1 MTPARRLVTL
11 LATLSPILTPACGGA
26 NLTLVPTRPD
36 QALIILL
43 PDSETGST
51 GRAAVSNAAG
61 SRDLARERDAT
72 LATANR
78 PPGPVATLSEAE
90 VDRLFGEALS
100 ALPPTAQRFT
110 LYFQFES
117 DELTAESRALMS
129 EILST
134 VKQRFMP
141 EVAVVGHTDT
151 MGTISAN
158 AQLGLKRATTVRNL
172 LVAAGLNRSLIDV
185 ISHGEAEPLVRTA
198 DETPEPRNRRVEIA
212 VR

>member
-1 MTPARRLVTL
+1 MTRARRLATV
-11 LATLSPILTPACGGA
+11 LAALPSILAACVGKPA
-26 NLTLVPTRPD
+26 LVPTRPD
-36 QALIILL
+36 QALIVLL
-43 PDSETGST
+43 PDSDTGST
-51 GRAAVSNAAG
+51 GRAGVTNPSG
-61 SRDLARERDAT
+61 SLDLARERDAT

-78 PPGPVATLSEAE
+78 RPGPVATLSEADVE
-90 VDRLFGEALS
+90 RLFGEALS
-100 ALPPTAQRFT
+100 ALPPTARRFT

-117 DELTAESRALMS
+117 DELTVESRGLMS

-151 MGTISAN
+151 MGTPSAN
-158 AQLGLKRATTVRNL
+158 HELGLKRATTVRNL
-172 LVAAGLNRSLIDV
+172 LVAAGLDSSLVDV
-185 ISHGEAEPLVRTA
+185 VSHGEGEPIVRTP

>member
-1 MTPARRLVTL
+1 MTAARRLVTL
-11 LATLSPILTPACGGA
+11 LATLSPILTQACGA
-26 NLTLVPTRPD
+26 TPTLVPTRAD
-36 QALIILL
+36 QALIVLL
-43 PDSETGST
+43 PDSDTGVT
-51 GRAAVSNAAG
+51 GRATVSNPAG
-61 SRDLARERDAT
+61 SQELAHAREAT

-78 PPGPVATLSEAE
+78 PPGPVVTLSEAE
-90 VDRLFGEALS
+90 VERLFGEALS
-100 ALPPTAQRFT
+100 ALPPIAQRFT

-117 DELTAESRALMS
+117 DELTAESRSLMS

-151 MGTISAN
+151 MGTPAAN

-172 LVAAGLNRSLIDV
+172 LVGAGLDIKLIDV
-185 ISHGEAEPLVRTA
+185 ISHGEAEPIVRTA